1 MRVPGRGTYEG
12 GIGGQLFGA
21 AEGLGAEGA
30 TTLRAFP
37 VL

>member
-21 AEGLGAEGA
+21 AEGLG
-30 TTLRAFP
+30 T
-37 VL
+37 